1 MSTITLH
8 PGGIGSHAPGPR
20 GRGRALVPWLGM
32 VALLVFLMIVVGG
45 ITRLTESGLSMVDW
59 RPVTGVLPPLDEAG
73 WQEAFEA
80 YKATP
85 EYRIVNRGMTL
96 EAFKSIFWWEYLHR
110 LLGRLIGLAYAVPL
124 AFFWVRRAIPRAFM
138 PRLVGILLL
147 GGLQGLMG
155 WYMVRS
161 GLVDEPEVSPLR
173 LAAHL
178 LLAFMIFG
186 MLVWTALDLAGERGS
201 HRNRKSRRLAKILVG
216 LLLFQVVLGGLVA
229 GLKAGLVF
237 NDWPLMNGS
246 VLPPGAFALAPWPV
260 NFFENAALVQFNHRI
275 VGYLLLGLGLAI
287 FASSFARPAPLA
299 MRVGAAGLL
308 FVLIA
313 QASSGVLALVNHVPI
328 ALGVLHQGGAALV
341 LAAALLFLHAHR
353 PDLR

>member
-20 GRGRALVPWLGM
+20 GRGRGLVPWLGF

-59 RPVTGVLPPLDEAG
+59 RPVTGILPPLDEAS
-73 WQEAFEA
+73 WSAAFEA
-80 YKATP
+80 YKASP
-85 EYRIVNRGMTL
+85 EYRIMNRGMTL
-96 EAFKSIFWWEYLHR
+96 EAFKSIFWWEYVHR
-110 LLGRLIGLAYAVPL
+110 LLGRLIGLAYALPL
-124 AFFWVRRAIPRAFM
+124 AWFWMRRAIPRALK
-138 PRLVGILLL
+138 PRLLGILLL

-178 LLAFMIFG
+178 LLAFAIFAL
-186 MLVWTALDLAGERGS
+186 LVWTALGLAGERGS
-201 HRNRKSRRLAKILVG
+201 HRNRRSHRLGKLLVG

-229 GLKAGLVF
+229 GLKAGQVF

-246 VLPPGAFALAPWPV
+246 ILPPGAFALAPWPV
-260 NFFENAALVQFNHRI
+260 NFIENAALVQFNHRLA
-275 VGYLLLGLGLAI
+275 GYLLLGLGLAI
-287 FASSFARPAPLA
+287 FAASFSRPAPLA

-308 FVLIA
+308 FVLVA
-313 QASSGVLALVNHVPI
+313 QATSGILALVHHVPI

-353 PDLR
+353 PEPR